1 MVCDPG
7 PIYNHIQT
15 FMKIYERCHEFSA
28 KDICSVCMCVV
39 CVCIEI
45 KDKEMPP
52 HSRLKQIAQTL
63 HNKFMITP
71 TLNKPFKERKQPKFY
86 MCTIEMF
93 GQIVIG

>member
-1 MVCDPG
+1 MVYDPG

-28 KDICSVCMCVV
+28 KAICLV
-39 CVCIEI
+39 CVCIET

-93 GQIVIG
+93 G